1 MVGMQLAQSWQTVM
15 TRNRDPMDAGVLSI
29 TQFHAGSA
37 DNVIADRAVLSGTV
51 RTFSTG
57 LLDLIERRMRELA
70 QHTAAA
76 FGASVDFSF
85 ARHYP
90 VLVNDAAQTAFAV
103 DVLRDLVG
111 SDRVDANFRPIL
123 AAEDFAY
130 MLLERPGCYVH
141 IGNGGDGHREA
152 GHGLGPCNLHNA
164 SYDFNDALL
173 TLGTSYWV
181 RLAERFLVRP
191 SSAPG

>member
-1 MVGMQLAQSWQTVM
+1 M

-37 DNVIADRAVLSGTV
+37 DNVIPDQAVLSGTV

-57 LLDLIERRMRELA
+57 LLDLVERRMRELA

-76 FGASVDFSF
+76 FGASVDFRF
-85 ARHYP
+85 DRHYP

-103 DVLRDLVG
+103 EVLQGMVG
-111 SDRVDANFRPIL
+111 PACVDANFRPIL

-141 IGNGGDGHREA
+141 IGNGGDGHRAA
-152 GHGLGPCNLHNA
+152 GHGMGPCNLHNA
-164 SYDFNDALL
+164 SYDFNDDSLA
-173 TLGTSYWV
+173 LGTSYWV
-181 RLAERFLVRP
+181 RLAERFLCRP
-191 SSAPG
+191 TIAQA